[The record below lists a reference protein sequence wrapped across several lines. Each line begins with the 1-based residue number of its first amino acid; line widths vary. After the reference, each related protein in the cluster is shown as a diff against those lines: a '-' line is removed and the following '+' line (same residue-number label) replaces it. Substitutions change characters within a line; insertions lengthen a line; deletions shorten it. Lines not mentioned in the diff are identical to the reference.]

1 MRFDFLYLAF
11 HNCRCRVWYS
21 PYPTHSE
28 TTSAAFNPMDLL
40 LWEFDP
46 DSFLGN
52 AWKEGRRPGPINL
65 PSTWGFSPGT
75 WWLLVAQMGRTSVLP
90 HRGTFSPLP
99 GTGFIP
105 TCLKYLE
112 FDLYVDTSESRL
124 GVVVAPSIHWT
135 PRRGAWQSQD

>member
-21 PYPTHSE
+21 TYPTPQKA
-28 TTSAAFNPMDLL
+28 SAAFNSMDLL

-46 DSFLGN
+46 DCFLGN

-75 WWLLVAQMGRTSVLP
+75 WWSLAAQLRRASVP
-90 HRGTFSPLP
+90 PRHGTFSLP
-99 GTGFIP
+99 WTGFIP

-112 FDLYVDTSESRL
+112 FNLYVDICETHL
-124 GVVVAPSIHWT
+124 GVTVAPSVCWT
-135 PRRGAWQSQD
+135 PGSGVCQSQD